1 MAGEG
6 ENMSWKILL
15 AMMVTFALMMSS
27 SYTMLIPFLPIY
39 MQSELGATADNVSL
53 WSGVT
58 YAITFAI
65 SAFVS
70 PIWGK
75 LSDKMGK
82 KPMIIR
88 ASFLLAITY
97 FLGGIVRTPFELFLV
112 RAFQGIAS
120 GLWPACLVM
129 MSACVPKNKIGIS
142 MGLMQSANICGG
154 IIGPLLGGIL
164 ATAFGMR
171 NSFYVGAVA
180 LSLITVTTILFIKE
194 PPVAPEKEINKA
206 QNTSYLSFIKDK
218 NILILLLCV
227 CMTNLVILQIQP
239 IVSLYVQQL
248 SHNSD
253 KAVLLTGFIMSL
265 GGIAGALASPL
276 WGKTGQKVGFYKTIT
291 LAFISAGLLMSLQGV
306 PNSLVLFGLMQFLC
320 GLGFSGIFPSA
331 NSILVLLTPPSSRGM
346 GFGSLFSAQMIGG
359 ALGPVIG
366 GVIVSFMSFNTVYI
380 ISGSILFVIGI
391 YLKFF
396 APESFKQKAS
406 LTKDHKIESRNKEY
420 LDDIKK
426 KAQAELLDER
436 EKAK

>member
-1 MAGEG
+1 
-6 ENMSWKILL
+6 MSWKILL

-88 ASFLLAITY
+88 SSFLLAITY

-206 QNTSYLSFIKDK
+206 QNTSYLTFIKDK

-276 WGKTGQKVGFYKTIT
+276 WGKTGQRVGFYKTIT

-331 NSILVLLTPPSSRGM
+331 NSILVLLTHPSSRGM

-426 KAQAELLDER
+426 KAQSELLDER

>member
-1 MAGEG
+1 
-6 ENMSWKILL
+6 MSWKILL

-88 ASFLLAITY
+88 SSFLLAITY

-129 MSACVPKNKIGIS
+129 MSTCVPKNKIGIS

-206 QNTSYLSFIKDK
+206 QNPSYLSFIKDK

-291 LAFISAGLLMSLQGV
+291 LAFISAGLLVSLQGV

>member
-1 MAGEG
+1 
-6 ENMSWKILL
+6 MSWKILL

-88 ASFLLAITY
+88 SSFLLAITY

-206 QNTSYLSFIKDK
+206 QTPSYLSFIKDK

-291 LAFISAGLLMSLQGV
+291 LAFISAGLLVSLQGV

-331 NSILVLLTPPSSRGM
+331 NSILVMLTPPSSRGM

>member
-1 MAGEG
+1 
-6 ENMSWKILL
+6 MSWKILL
-15 AMMVTFALMMSS
+15 AMTVTFALMMSS

-206 QNTSYLSFIKDK
+206 QNTSYLTFIKDK

-291 LAFISAGLLMSLQGV
+291 IAFISAGLLMSLQGV

>member
-1 MAGEG
+1 
-6 ENMSWKILL
+6 MSWKILL

-206 QNTSYLSFIKDK
+206 QSTSYLTFIKDK

>member
-1 MAGEG
+1 
-6 ENMSWKILL
+6 MSWKILL

-194 PPVAPEKEINKA
+194 PPVVPEKEINKA
-206 QNTSYLSFIKDK
+206 QNTSYLSFIKDE

>member
-1 MAGEG
+1 
-6 ENMSWKILL
+6 MSWKILL

-359 ALGPVIG
+359 AIGPVIG

-426 KAQAELLDER
+426 KAQAELLDEK

>member
-1 MAGEG
+1 
-6 ENMSWKILL
+6 MSWKILL

-420 LDDIKK
+420 LYDIKK
-426 KAQAELLDER
+426 KAQTELLDER

>member
-1 MAGEG
+1 
-6 ENMSWKILL
+6 MSWKILL

-206 QNTSYLSFIKDK
+206 QNSSYLTFIKDK

>member
-1 MAGEG
+1 
-6 ENMSWKILL
+6 MSWKILL

-194 PPVAPEKEINKA
+194 PPVALEKEINKA

-276 WGKTGQKVGFYKTIT
+276 WGKTGQKVGFYKTIF

>member
-1 MAGEG
+1 
-6 ENMSWKILL
+6 MSWKILL

-320 GLGFSGIFPSA
+320 GVGFSGIFPSA

>member
-1 MAGEG
+1 
-6 ENMSWKILL
+6 MSWKILL

-206 QNTSYLSFIKDK
+206 QNTSYLTFIKDK

-227 CMTNLVILQIQP
+227 CMTNMVILQIQP

-291 LAFISAGLLMSLQGV
+291 IAFISAGLLMSLQGV

>member
-1 MAGEG
+1 
-6 ENMSWKILL
+6 MSWKNLL

-129 MSACVPKNKIGIS
+129 MSDCVPKNKIGIS

-206 QNTSYLSFIKDK
+206 QNTSYLTFIKDK

-291 LAFISAGLLMSLQGV
+291 IAFISAGLLMSLQGV

>member
-1 MAGEG
+1 
-6 ENMSWKILL
+6 MSWKILL

-206 QNTSYLSFIKDK
+206 QNTSYLTFIKDK

-291 LAFISAGLLMSLQGV
+291 IAFISAGLLMSLQGV

-396 APESFKQKAS
+396 APESFKQKAG

>member
-1 MAGEG
+1 
-6 ENMSWKILL
+6 MSWKILL

-129 MSACVPKNKIGIS
+129 MSACVPKNKLGIS

-380 ISGSILFVIGI
+380 ISGSILFIIGI

>member
-1 MAGEG
+1 
-6 ENMSWKILL
+6 MSWKILL

-206 QNTSYLSFIKDK
+206 QNTSYLTFIKDK

-265 GGIAGALASPL
+265 GGIAGALASPI

-291 LAFISAGLLMSLQGV
+291 IAFISAGLLMSLQGV

>member
-1 MAGEG
+1 
-6 ENMSWKILL
+6 MSWKILL

-88 ASFLLAITY
+88 SSFLLAITY
-97 FLGGIVRTPFELFLV
+97 FLGGIVRSPFELFLV

-206 QNTSYLSFIKDK
+206 QPPSYLSFIKDK

-291 LAFISAGLLMSLQGV
+291 LAFISAGLLVSLQGV

>member
-1 MAGEG
+1 
-6 ENMSWKILL
+6 MSWKILL

-97 FLGGIVRTPFELFLV
+97 FLGGIVRSPFELFLV

-206 QNTSYLSFIKDK
+206 QNTSYLTFIKDK

>member
-1 MAGEG
+1 
-6 ENMSWKILL
+6 MSWKILL

-194 PPVAPEKEINKA
+194 PPAAPEKEINKA
-206 QNTSYLSFIKDK
+206 QNTSYLTFIKDK

-291 LAFISAGLLMSLQGV
+291 IAFISAGLLMSLQGV

>member
-1 MAGEG
+1 
-6 ENMSWKILL
+6 MSWKILL

-75 LSDKMGK
+75 LSDKMCK

-406 LTKDHKIESRNKEY
+406 LTKDHKIEIRNKEY

>member
-1 MAGEG
+1 
-6 ENMSWKILL
+6 MSWKILL

-194 PPVAPEKEINKA
+194 PPVAPEKETNKA

-291 LAFISAGLLMSLQGV
+291 IAFISAGLLMSLQGV

>member
-1 MAGEG
+1 
-6 ENMSWKILL
+6 MSWKILL

-206 QNTSYLSFIKDK
+206 QNTSYLTFIKDK

-291 LAFISAGLLMSLQGV
+291 IAFISAGLLVSLQGV

-366 GVIVSFMSFNTVYI
+366 GVMVSFMSFNTVYI

>member
-1 MAGEG
+1 
-6 ENMSWKILL
+6 MSWKILL

-39 MQSELGATADNVSL
+39 MQNELGATADNVSL

-129 MSACVPKNKIGIS
+129 MSACVPKNKLGIS

-180 LSLITVTTILFIKE
+180 LSLITVTTVLFIKE
-194 PPVAPEKEINKA
+194 PPAAPEKEINKA
-206 QNTSYLSFIKDK
+206 QNTSYLTFIKDK

-227 CMTNLVILQIQP
+227 CMTNMVILQIQP

-306 PNSLVLFGLMQFLC
+306 PNSLVLFCLMQFLC

-380 ISGSILFVIGI
+380 ISGSILFIIGI

>member
-1 MAGEG
+1 
-6 ENMSWKILL
+6 MSWKILL

-206 QNTSYLSFIKDK
+206 QNTSYLTFIKDK

-406 LTKDHKIESRNKEY
+406 LTKDHKIEISR
-420 LDDIKK
+420 
-426 KAQAELLDER
+426 
-436 EKAK
+436 

>member
-1 MAGEG
+1 
-6 ENMSWKILL
+6 MSWKILL

-366 GVIVSFMSFNTVYI
+366 GVIVSFMSFNSVYI
-380 ISGSILFVIGI
+380 ISGSILFIIGI

>member
-1 MAGEG
+1 
-6 ENMSWKILL
+6 MSWKILL

-39 MQSELGATADNVSL
+39 MQNELGATADNVSL

-97 FLGGIVRTPFELFLV
+97 FLGGIVRTPFELFFV

-129 MSACVPKNKIGIS
+129 MSACVPKNKLGIS

-180 LSLITVTTILFIKE
+180 LSLITVTTVLFIKE
-194 PPVAPEKEINKA
+194 PPAVPEKEINKA
-206 QNTSYLSFIKDK
+206 QNTSYLTFIKDK

-366 GVIVSFMSFNTVYI
+366 GVIVSFMSFNSVYI
-380 ISGSILFVIGI
+380 ISGSILFIIGI

-426 KAQAELLDER
+426 KAQAELIDER

>member
-1 MAGEG
+1 
-6 ENMSWKILL
+6 MSWKILL

-171 NSFYVGAVA
+171 NSFYVGAVT

-206 QNTSYLSFIKDK
+206 QNTSYLTFIKDK

>member
-1 MAGEG
+1 
-6 ENMSWKILL
+6 MSWKILL

-366 GVIVSFMSFNTVYI
+366 GVIVSFMSINTVYI

-426 KAQAELLDER
+426 KAQAELLDEK

>member
-1 MAGEG
+1 
-6 ENMSWKILL
+6 MSWKILL

-129 MSACVPKNKIGIS
+129 MSACVPKNKVGIS

>member
-1 MAGEG
+1 
-6 ENMSWKILL
+6 MSWKILL

-88 ASFLLAITY
+88 SSFLLAITY

-206 QNTSYLSFIKDK
+206 QTPSYLNFIKDK

-291 LAFISAGLLMSLQGV
+291 LAFISAGLLVSLQGV

>member
-1 MAGEG
+1 
-6 ENMSWKILL
+6 MSWKFLL

-194 PPVAPEKEINKA
+194 PPVSPEKEINKA

>member
-1 MAGEG
+1 
-6 ENMSWKILL
+6 
-15 AMMVTFALMMSS
+15 
-27 SYTMLIPFLPIY
+27 
-39 MQSELGATADNVSL
+39 
-53 WSGVT
+53 
-58 YAITFAI
+58 
-65 SAFVS
+65 
-70 PIWGK
+70 
-75 LSDKMGK
+75 
-82 KPMIIR
+82 MIIR

-206 QNTSYLSFIKDK
+206 QNTSYLTFIKDK

-346 GFGSLFSAQMIGG
+346 GFGSLFSAQ
-359 ALGPVIG
+359 
-366 GVIVSFMSFNTVYI
+366 
-380 ISGSILFVIGI
+380 
-391 YLKFF
+391 
-396 APESFKQKAS
+396 
-406 LTKDHKIESRNKEY
+406 
-420 LDDIKK
+420 
-426 KAQAELLDER
+426 
-436 EKAK
+436 

>member
-1 MAGEG
+1 
-6 ENMSWKILL
+6 MSWKILL

-39 MQSELGATADNVSL
+39 MQNELGATADNVSL

-58 YAITFAI
+58 YAITFVI

-129 MSACVPKNKIGIS
+129 MSACVPKNKLGIS

-180 LSLITVTTILFIKE
+180 LSLITVTTVLFIKE
-194 PPVAPEKEINKA
+194 PPAAPEKEINKA
-206 QNTSYLSFIKDK
+206 QNTSYLTFIKDK

-227 CMTNLVILQIQP
+227 CMTNMVILQIQP

-380 ISGSILFVIGI
+380 ISGSILFIIGI

>member
-1 MAGEG
+1 
-6 ENMSWKILL
+6 MSWKILL

-206 QNTSYLSFIKDK
+206 QNTSYLTFIKDK

-306 PNSLVLFGLMQFLC
+306 PNSLVLFGLIQFLC

-426 KAQAELLDER
+426 KAKAELLDER

>member
-1 MAGEG
+1 
-6 ENMSWKILL
+6 MSWKILL

-88 ASFLLAITY
+88 SSFLLAITY

-180 LSLITVTTILFIKE
+180 LSLITVTTIRFIKE

-206 QNTSYLSFIKDK
+206 QTPSYLSFIKDK

-291 LAFISAGLLMSLQGV
+291 LAFISAGLLVSLQGV

>member
-1 MAGEG
+1 
-6 ENMSWKILL
+6 MSWKILL

-39 MQSELGATADNVSL
+39 MQNELGATADNVSL

-129 MSACVPKNKIGIS
+129 MSACVPKNKLGIS

-180 LSLITVTTILFIKE
+180 LSLITVTTVLFIKE
-194 PPVAPEKEINKA
+194 PPAAPEKEINKA
-206 QNTSYLSFIKDK
+206 QNTSYLTCIKDK

-227 CMTNLVILQIQP
+227 CMTNMVILQIQP

-380 ISGSILFVIGI
+380 ISGSILFIIGI

>member
-1 MAGEG
+1 
-6 ENMSWKILL
+6 MSWKILL

-88 ASFLLAITY
+88 SSFLLAITY

-206 QNTSYLSFIKDK
+206 QPPSYLNFIKDK

-291 LAFISAGLLMSLQGV
+291 LAFISAGLLVSLQGV

-331 NSILVLLTPPSSRGM
+331 NSILVMLTPPSSRGM

-396 APESFKQKAS
+396 APESFRQKAS

>member
-1 MAGEG
+1 
-6 ENMSWKILL
+6 MSWKILL

-306 PNSLVLFGLMQFLC
+306 PNSFVLFGLMQFLC

>member
-1 MAGEG
+1 
-6 ENMSWKILL
+6 MSWKILL

-39 MQSELGATADNVSL
+39 MQNELGATADNVSL

-129 MSACVPKNKIGIS
+129 MSACVPKNKLGIS

-194 PPVAPEKEINKA
+194 PPAAPEKESNKV
-206 QNTSYLSFIKDK
+206 QNTSYLTFIKDK

-380 ISGSILFVIGI
+380 ISGSILFIIGI

-396 APESFKQKAS
+396 APESFKLKAS